1 MYRVARPAT
10 RRPVKAAP
18 MTEGTPRIMAVV
30 RLGLVKKPRRL
41 CLHSATAMVGRD
53 TIWLAVPAIFNG
65 NPIRYVRR
73 GILYS
78 PPATPQDPLM
88 IPIPSPPSTEKA
100 SSRVDTPL

>member
-10 RRPVKAAP
+10 RNPVRAAP
-18 MTEGTPRIMAVV
+18 ITEGMPSIAAVV

-41 CLHSATAMVGRD
+41 CLHNATAIVGSD
-53 TIWLAVPAIFNG
+53 TSWLAVPAIFNG
-65 NPIRYVRR
+65 NPIRYVRT

-88 IPIPSPPSTEKA
+88 IPIPSPPSTEKT